1 MNINKTPKL
10 TLFHCLNSFEET
22 ASMFDG
28 CEAKTVKMAC
38 SSMTKD
44 VHLLRAFE
52 AGADAVIVLVCPN
65 KGCRYAEGSIR
76 AKKRV
81 DYVKTILD
89 DIGMDSGRLNI
100 FNTTA
105 KDSGSIKD
113 IIQDTIASL
122 ETIGPNPALN
132 HFN

>member
-1 MNINKTPKL
+1 MKFNNTPKL

-22 ASMFDG
+22 ASLFDG
-28 CEAKTVKMAC
+28 CQAKTVKMPC

-44 VHLLRAFE
+44 IHLLKAFE
-52 AGADAVIVLVCPN
+52 SGADAVLVLVCPD
-65 KGCRYAEGSIR
+65 KGCRYAQGSIR

-89 DIGMDSGRLNI
+89 DIGMDGRRLNI
-100 FNTTA
+100 FNTSA
-105 KDSGSIKD
+105 KDYGSIKD
-113 IIQDTIASL
+113 IIQKTIFEL

>member
-1 MNINKTPKL
+1 MKINKTPKI

-22 ASMFDG
+22 AAMSDN
-28 CEAKTVKMAC
+28 CEMNTIRMAC

-44 VHLLRAFE
+44 IHLLKAFE
-52 AGADAVIVLVCPN
+52 SGADAVLVLVCPD

-89 DIGMDSGRLNI
+89 DIGMNGRRLSL
-100 FNTTA
+100 FNTIA
-105 KDSGSIKD
+105 KDHGTIKD
-113 IIQDTIASL
+113 IIQNTILEL
-122 ETIGPNPALN
+122 ETLGPNPALN

>member
-1 MNINKTPKL
+1 MKIKNTPKL

-28 CEAKTVKMAC
+28 CEMKTIKMAC

-52 AGADAVIVLVCPN
+52 SGADAVLILVCPV

-76 AKKRV
+76 ARKRV

-89 DIGMDSGRLNI
+89 DIGMDGRRLNI
-100 FNTTA
+100 FNTSA
-105 KDSGSIKD
+105 KDYGSIKD
-113 IIQDTIASL
+113 IIQNTIL
-122 ETIGPNPALN
+122 ELEIIGPNPALN

>member
-1 MNINKTPKL
+1 MNIHTKPKL
-10 TLFHCLNSFEET
+10 TLFHCLNSFKET
-22 ASMFDG
+22 PSLFDG
-28 CEAKTVKMAC
+28 CRVKIVRMAC

-44 VHLLRAFE
+44 VHLLKAFE
-52 AGADAVIVLVCPN
+52 AGADAVLVLVCAS

-89 DIGMDSGRLNI
+89 DIGMDGRRLNI
-100 FNTTA
+100 FNTIA
-105 KDSGSIKD
+105 KDSRAIKD
-113 IIQDTIASL
+113 IIQDTIKGL
-122 ETIGPNPALN
+122 KKLGPNPALN